1 MGRRSHKRI
10 LAIIAIFNKS
20 KIILELDKEEN
31 IIDKNKLE
39 TLRIA
44 SKYHKIKEKEKHR
57 KLMKENK
64 SKTQSSL
71 KSSNKTTPIFKKS
84 ATFDDI
90 INENE
95 MNNFFKEF
103 EEEHS
108 INFSNDEKS
117 ISNSLF

>member
-10 LAIIAIFNKS
+10 IAIISVFDKS
-20 KIILELDKEEN
+20 KIILELDKEEI

-39 TLRIA
+39 NLRIA

-64 SKTQSSL
+64 SKMQLSS
-71 KSSNKTTPIFKKS
+71 KSTNKTTLIFKKS

-90 INENE
+90 FNENE

-103 EEEHS
+103 EKEHS
-108 INFSNDEKS
+108 VNFSNDDNS
-117 ISNSLF
+117 ISNPML